1 MSPEP
6 GGEIRWWSL
15 IFSLLPIKT
24 LSNLAKEMESS
35 WFSCHLMRRGL
46 LSLFTSSA
54 WWQNEKNENDDN
66 DDDDD
71 DNDDKEQAAPS

>member
-1 MSPEP
+1 M
-6 GGEIRWWSL
+6 G
-15 IFSLLPIKT
+15 
-24 LSNLAKEMESS
+24 
-35 WFSCHLMRRGL
+35 RGL

-71 DNDDKEQAAPS
+71 DNDDKVQAAPS

>member
-1 MSPEP
+1 MSPES
-6 GGEIRWWSL
+6 GEEVRWWSL
-15 IFSLLPIKT
+15 ILPLLPIKT
-24 LSNLAKEMESS
+24 LSNLTKEMESS
-35 WFSCHLMRRGL
+35 WFSCHLMGRGL

-71 DNDDKEQAAPS
+71 DNDDKVQAAPS